1 MMDGVLDFSC
11 RDEQKKVQ
19 QEKFMHRLGSRKTGH
34 TAKKLKK
41 CGVVM
46 VLNGQTPVIRAPR

>member
-46 VLNGQTPVIRAPR
+46 VDS